1 MGTGGWCISR
11 SGWSSFRRDYNKLT
25 VVVMNLERNR
35 HQFTASGTIMS
46 ARLIPATR
54 SQSAICCHRI
64 IIMLKSWLSA
74 TAAKGVEEEATIHI
88 NNNLGIIHS
97 DINRH
102 CIITR
107 WEGWLIELKSDGVNM
122 TTLQ

>member
-1 MGTGGWCISR
+1 
-11 SGWSSFRRDYNKLT
+11 
-25 VVVMNLERNR
+25 
-35 HQFTASGTIMS
+35 
-46 ARLIPATR
+46 
-54 SQSAICCHRI
+54 
-64 IIMLKSWLSA
+64 MLKSWLSA
-74 TAAKGVEEEATIHI
+74 TVAKGVEEEATIHI